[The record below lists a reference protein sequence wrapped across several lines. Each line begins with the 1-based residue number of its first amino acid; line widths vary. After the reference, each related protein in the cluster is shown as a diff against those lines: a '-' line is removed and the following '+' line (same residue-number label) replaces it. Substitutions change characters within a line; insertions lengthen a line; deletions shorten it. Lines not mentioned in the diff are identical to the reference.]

1 MSSIIS
7 ALDSGM
13 ENKRLGE
20 KGHVEYDWGEKNED
34 LITQF
39 FFQMVRTRDTSKL
52 ESILHHLLKKLKWEN
67 DDVLLTTLY
76 KLIGQTRDIVKG
88 KGEMDLTWMQL
99 KVWYQYYPD
108 LSYMAFLH
116 CVIPHHTSLN
126 GHQYG
131 SWKDVKYF
139 LYYLKINTS
148 ADEHHPLINIILEY
162 IVVPYLKNDEILYNK
177 GEKVSLIGRWLPRE
191 KSSKKFNWI
200 FKKLAQIMYPEFLIE
215 PSNGWKDKYQKSKAE
230 LKQKIFL
237 KKLLVKLSGDNGG
250 SDTPQV
256 KMCCGEWSKLK
267 FNMVPSITIRKQKNA
282 ICNITKKGKIRSNN
296 LDRAQCAKNYK
307 EHIKGCL
314 AGDDTKKIHGKRLTV
329 GDLTRDGYM
338 HNDREDPDNTIRNT
352 INLQW
357 KSNSKN
363 NLGLEDKPIIAMAD
377 TSGSMEVDNCLPL
390 NNSIG
395 LAIRISEIC
404 HPAFRHRIMTFDAI
418 PQWINTENCK
428 DFVDKAKKVKKAPWG
443 CNTDFHLAID
453 KIIECLVSQDVEP
466 SSVKHLVLA
475 VFSDMQFDSSYHN
488 INIFD
493 SAYIIIKDK
502 FIKAGMR
509 TKWKTPYEAPHI
521 LFWNLRKTK
530 GFPSTS
536 YTKNISFLGGYNST
550 LLNIFVNKGINE
562 LKKATPFT
570 MLEYLVNNSRYN
582 ALEDNI
588 SQYLAAV

>member
-20 KGHVEYDWGEKNED
+20 KGHVEYDWSGKNEE

-39 FFQMVRTRDTSKL
+39 FFQLVRTKDTSDL
-52 ESILHHLLKKLKWEN
+52 ENILHHLLKKLSWEN
-67 DDVLLTTLY
+67 DSLLLSTLY

-108 LSYMAFLH
+108 LSYMAFSH
-116 CVIPHHTSLN
+116 CVIPYHSSLD

-131 SWKDVKYF
+131 SWKDIKYF
-139 LYYLKINTS
+139 LYYLKKNTS
-148 ADEHHPLINIILEY
+148 AAESHPLINIILEY
-162 IVVPYLKNDEILYNK
+162 IVVPCLKNDEKLYNN

-200 FKKLAQIMYPEFLIE
+200 FKKLAQMMYPEFLIE
-215 PSNGWKDKYQKSKAE
+215 PPYGWKDRQQISKAKT
-230 LKQKIFL
+230 KQKIFL

-256 KMCCGEWSKLK
+256 KMCNGEWNKLK
-267 FNMVPSITIRKQKNA
+267 FNMIPSIALRKQKNA
-282 ICNITKKGKIRSNN
+282 ICNVTKKGKIRTNK
-296 LDRAQCAKNYK
+296 LDRVQCAENYK
-307 EHIKGCL
+307 EHIKSCL
-314 AGDDTKKIHGKRLTV
+314 SGDNTKKIHGKRLTV
-329 GDLTRDGYM
+329 GDLAQDGYM
-338 HNDREDPDNTIRNT
+338 YNDSCDTDNTIRNT

-357 KSNSKN
+357 KSNSEN
-363 NLGLEDKPIIAMAD
+363 NLGLEDKPIIPMAD

-404 HPAFRHRIMTFDAI
+404 HPAFRHRIMTFDAF
-418 PQWINTENCK
+418 PQWVNTENCT
-428 DFVDKAKKVKKAPWG
+428 DFVAKAKKVKQAPWG

-466 SSVKHLVLA
+466 SSVENLVLA

-493 SAYIIIKDK
+493 SAYEIIKDK
-502 FIKAGMR
+502 FAKAGMK
-509 TKWKTPYEAPHI
+509 TKWKTPYASPHI
-521 LFWNLRKTK
+521 LFWNLRKTE
-530 GFPSTS
+530 GFPATS

-550 LLNIFVNKGINE
+550 LLNIFVTKGIDE
-562 LKKATPFT
+562 LKKVTPFT
-570 MLEYLVNNSRYN
+570 MLNDLVNITRYN
-582 ALEDNI
+582 ALDDNI

>member
-20 KGHVEYDWGEKNED
+20 KGHVEYDWSGKSEE
-34 LITQF
+34 LVTQF
-39 FFQMVRTRDTSKL
+39 FFQLIRTKDTSDL
-52 ESILHHLLKKLKWEN
+52 EQILHHLLKKLSWDN
-67 DDVLLTTLY
+67 DRPLLTILY
-76 KLIGQTRDIVKG
+76 KLIGQTRDILKG

-108 LSYMAFLH
+108 LSYMAFSH
-116 CVIPHHTSLN
+116 CVTPFHHSLD

-139 LYYLKINTS
+139 LYYLKKNTS
-148 ADEHHPLINIILEY
+148 AGESHPLIDIILKY
-162 IVVPYLKNDEILYNK
+162 VVVPCLKNEEELYNR

-200 FKKLAQIMYPEFLIE
+200 FKKLANMMYPEFLIE
-215 PSNGWKDKYQKSKAE
+215 PSNGWRDRNQIYRAKT
-230 LKQKIFL
+230 KQYIYL

-256 KMCCGEWSKLK
+256 KMCNGNWSKLN
-267 FNMVPSITIRKQKNA
+267 FNMVPSLTLRKQKNA
-282 ICNITKKGKIRSNN
+282 IYNVTKRGKVRSNE
-296 LDRAQCAKNYK
+296 LDRVLCANNYK
-307 EHIKGCL
+307 QHVIKCMSGENNS
-314 AGDDTKKIHGKRLTV
+314 KIHGKRITV
-329 GDLTRDGYM
+329 GDLAKDAYSYNE
-338 HNDREDPDNTIRNT
+338 HSDSDETIRNT

-357 KSNSKN
+357 KSNSEN
-363 NLGLEDKPIIAMAD
+363 NFGLEDKPIIAMAD

-395 LAIRISEIC
+395 LSIRISEIC
-404 HPAFRHRIMTFDAI
+404 HPAFRHRIMTFDSV
-418 PQWINTENCK
+418 PQWVNTENCK
-428 DFVDKAKKVKKAPWG
+428 DFVEKAKKLKNAQWG

-453 KIIECLVSQDVEP
+453 KIIECLVDNDVEP
-466 SSVKHLVLA
+466 SSVKNLVLA
-475 VFSDMQFDSSYHN
+475 VFSDMQFDSRDHN

-493 SAYIIIKDK
+493 SAYEIIKEK
-502 FIKAGMR
+502 FTNAGLK
-509 TKWKTPYEAPHI
+509 TKWKTPYEPPHI
-521 LFWNLRKTK
+521 LFWNLRQTK
-530 GFPSTS
+530 GFPATT

-550 LLNIFVNKGINE
+550 LLNIFVTKGINE
-562 LKKATPFT
+562 LQKTTPFT
-570 MLEYLVNNSRYN
+570 MLEDLLSNKRYD

-588 SQYLAAV
+588 VEYLTSV